1 MTPTN
6 DQQAQMPSGGHPER
20 LTLHGHVL
28 RYEFHERLTHWVA
41 AGSYIYCLA
50 TGLAFWS
57 PWLFWIAIA
66 LGGGQ
71 ISRTLHPWSGLIFF
85 GSVLYMYSMWA
96 KQMRF
101 EPVDKQWWASL
112 RYYIT
117 NQDDK
122 MPPAGRYNAGQKM
135 LFWSF
140 FWAGLVLLLTGL
152 VLWFPER
159 LPWSMRWLRYISV
172 FLHPVAALVTIA
184 NFMIHIYMGVF
195 AERGAFGSVIRGDVS
210 LAFAKRYHPGWYREI
225 MGSSEPRK

>member
-1 MTPTN
+1 MST
-6 DQQAQMPSGGHPER
+6 HPER
-20 LTLHGHVL
+20 LALHQHVL
-28 RYEFHERLTHWVA
+28 RYNLHERVTHWVA
-41 AGSYIYCLA
+41 AASYIYLLA

-57 PWLFWIAIA
+57 PWLFWLAVV

-71 ISRTLHPWSGLIFF
+71 VSRMLHPWAGLIFT
-85 GSVLYMYSMWA
+85 GTVLYMYTMWA

-101 EPVDKQWWASL
+101 EPVDKQWWNSL
-112 RYYIT
+112 QYYIT

-152 VLWFPER
+152 VLWFSDY
-159 LPWSMRWLRYISV
+159 LPWSLRWVRYIAV
-172 FLHPVAALVTIA
+172 ILHPIAALVTIA

-210 LAFAKRYHPGWYREI
+210 MAFAKRYHPGWYEEI
-225 MGSSEPRK
+225 VGSSESRK